1 MLVCAPLRIEA
12 RALRA
17 GLDRRTVLRTG
28 CGPARSARSAASLP
42 AGEGTAVVVAGLGGG
57 LAPGLRSGD
66 VVVADELRGSSKSI
80 HNGSPCCRSSHC
92 GTERSADVHY
102 GHIDCGN
109 VPPLVDQLRQ
119 EGLRVH
125 RGPVATADHVVLGA
139 ERAALARSGALAVDM
154 ESVELARGAR
164 DHSLTV
170 VRVLLDTPDE
180 PLIGAGLPRRLHRA
194 LHVLRLL
201 GAPLDRWSQAA
212 RGRSTTASVHTGED
226 FR

>member
-28 CGPARSARSAASLP
+28 CGPARSARNAAVL
-42 AGEGTAVVVAGLGGG
+42 AGEDTAVVIAGLGGG
-57 LAPGLRSGD
+57 LARGLRSGD
-66 VVVADELRGSSKSI
+66 VVVADELRDRDGTV
-80 HNGSPCCRSSHC
+80 HC
-92 GTERSADVHY
+92 GQLHCGYSNPDDVHY
-102 GHIDCGN
+102 GHYGDS
-109 VPPLVDQLRQ
+109 VSVLVDQLRQ
-119 EGLRVH
+119 EDLRVH
-125 RGPVATADHVVLGA
+125 RGPIATADHVVLGA

-154 ESVELARGAR
+154 ESAELARAAR
-164 DHSLTV
+164 HRPLAV

-201 GAPLDRWSQAA
+201 GAPLDRWSQVVH
-212 RGRSTTASVHTGED
+212 GRSTTASVHTGED